1 MKTIKTNR
9 APSVAGKKG
18 FSLISDEKFRQLYAA
33 LLQCQLLGE
42 RLRAMRGCGAWPGRE
57 ASSSAVC
64 VCLRR
69 GDTVVASPRGVLA
82 RYLHNG
88 SVDLTP
94 RSFGPTAQ
102 FSAANQA
109 AIRHKSEQR
118 GGLAVVFTRPTRSA
132 SMREAFAAAARQS
145 LPVLYL
151 LEGPTPPEEIRNGIP
166 VIRADA
172 SDAVA
177 LYRVAYESIARA
189 RDGVGPTIV
198 ECAAWPGDPQPPDP
212 LLKLER
218 YLAGK
223 KLFRPHWK
231 RALEKKFSTALVEAT
246 KSLQP

>member
-1 MKTIKTNR
+1 MTATKTNGP
-9 APSVAGKKG
+9 PSVAGKKG

-42 RLRAMRGCGAWPGRE
+42 RLRATPGYDAWPGRE
-57 ASSSAVC
+57 ASSAAVC
-64 VCLRR
+64 ACLRR
-69 GDTVVASPRGVLA
+69 GDTVVPTPRGVLA
-82 RYLHNG
+82 RYLYNG

-109 AIRHKSEQR
+109 ALLHKSER
-118 GGLAVVFTRPTRSA
+118 HGGVAVLFTRPARPA
-132 SMREAFAAAARQS
+132 SMRESFAAAAKRN
-145 LPVLYL
+145 LPVLYIL
-151 LEGPTPPEEIRNGIP
+151 QGSTPPGDICNGIP

-177 LYRVAYESIARA
+177 LYRVAYESITRA
-189 RDGVGPTIV
+189 RDGIGPTIL
-198 ECAAWPGDPQPPDP
+198 ECAAWPGDSQSPDP
-212 LLKLER
+212 LLKLEH

-231 RALEKKFSTALVEAT
+231 RALEKKFSSAITGTA
-246 KSLQP
+246 P